1 MDYFQMSAD
10 RDNASV
16 SPEEKNMPLKG
27 VHAILEELLQ
37 TLPLGSAPF
46 HVLVTDP
53 EGILLFRR

>member
-1 MDYFQMSAD
+1 MSAD